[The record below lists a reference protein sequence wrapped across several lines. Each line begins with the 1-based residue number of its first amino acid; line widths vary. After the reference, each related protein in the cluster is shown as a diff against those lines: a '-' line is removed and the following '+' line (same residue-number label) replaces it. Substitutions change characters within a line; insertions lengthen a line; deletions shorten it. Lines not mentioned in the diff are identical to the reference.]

1 MVTWSPR
8 ASRSAPNED
17 AESPFPSDETTPP
30 VTKAYFGDVPSG
42 MFYFSFARAAAPTE
56 FRALARR
63 MVRIAE
69 EPRGYNEAAVPGYAK
84 PPALAIRRSE
94 INI

>member
-1 MVTWSPR
+1 
-8 ASRSAPNED
+8 
-17 AESPFPSDETTPP
+17 
-30 VTKAYFGDVPSG
+30 